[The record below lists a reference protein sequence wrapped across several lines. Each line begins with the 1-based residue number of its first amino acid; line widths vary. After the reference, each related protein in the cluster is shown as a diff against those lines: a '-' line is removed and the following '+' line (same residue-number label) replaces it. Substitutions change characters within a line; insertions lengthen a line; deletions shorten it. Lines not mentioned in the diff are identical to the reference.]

1 MKSFSN
7 WQQRRE
13 KEKYSKFKIVT
24 KKIKVVRKIIIIF
37 APKII

>member
-37 APKII
+37 AQKL